1 MEPSEISGDEEH
13 VSNPWGSA
21 GKPPEM
27 GAVELLLQ
35 PRPGL
40 DPSEQHRHIAE
51 GSIARMRCCYASYS
65 HMLHVANQS
74 DLFKKKK
81 TGCDDLGRFA
91 FPMPSGVESI

>member
-1 MEPSEISGDEEH
+1 MEPSEISGDEEP

-21 GKPPEM
+21 GKPPEI

-35 PRPGL
+35 ARPGL

-65 HMLHVANQS
+65 HTLHVTNQS
-74 DLFKKKK
+74 ALAKKK
-81 TGCDDLGRFA
+81 TRL
-91 FPMPSGVESI
+91 